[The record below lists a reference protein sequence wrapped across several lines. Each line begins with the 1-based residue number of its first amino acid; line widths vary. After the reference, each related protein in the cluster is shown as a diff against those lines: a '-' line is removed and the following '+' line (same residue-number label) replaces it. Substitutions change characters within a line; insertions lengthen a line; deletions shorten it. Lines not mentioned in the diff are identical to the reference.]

1 MQYVEKMNQK
11 QENGDIYFDEE
22 NYEEAEKYWLAVVNC
37 DDTAVRKQVLEN
49 LEELKETRR
58 QKVEEV

>member
-1 MQYVEKMNQK
+1 MNQK